1 MNNKTNTNN
10 WKEQLKEKNLLTNI
24 KEDVKQQFDELLESR
39 DKFLDE
45 LDDFTKMMES
55 LYEIGNSIP
64 SDELKFGFFGDHRIT
79 DEEKIFLRSLPSR
92 PDLWNSREEHMGWK
106 EFVNKIKDFTDH
118 SLNTDYR
125 VFLEDNKLGSG
136 KYGWDFTE

>member
-1 MNNKTNTNN
+1 
-10 WKEQLKEKNLLTNI
+10 
-24 KEDVKQQFDELLESR
+24 
-39 DKFLDE
+39 
-45 LDDFTKMMES
+45 
-55 LYEIGNSIP
+55 
-64 SDELKFGFFGDHRIT
+64 
-79 DEEKIFLRSLPSR
+79 
-92 PDLWNSREEHMGWK
+92 MGWK